1 MIYKLRRLLGLILVI
16 VGIGIISSVIYKK
29 IETNKRQNELKEVL
43 QDVIREEPI
52 DGEIER
58 DTDKNIENLGYVPIG
73 LIEIP
78 SIGLSQGLVE
88 GITDEIL
95 QYYIGHFENSVKPG
109 EKGNFAVAGHRV
121 SNYSEA
127 FVNLYKVKPGDLVNV
142 KSRGKEFV
150 YKIEENFIVEPDEIE
165 VLDETEEA
173 TITLITCT
181 VGAKQR
187 VILKGSLIDT
197 KDIE

>member
-1 MIYKLRRLLGLILVI
+1 MINKLRRLLGVILV
-16 VGIGIISSVIYKK
+16 VLGIGIISSVIYKK
-29 IETNKRQNELKEVL
+29 IETNKKQSELKAVL
-43 QDVIREEPI
+43 QDIIREEEVE
-52 DGEIER
+52 GEIVK
-58 DTDKNIENLGYVPIG
+58 DKNIENLGYVPIG

-95 QYYIGHFENSVKPG
+95 QYYIGHFEDSVKPG

-127 FVNLYKVKPGDLVNV
+127 FVNLYKVNPGDLVSV

-150 YKIEENFIVEPDEIE
+150 YRIEENFIVEPDAIE
-165 VLDETEEA
+165 VLDETEDA

-187 VILKGSLIDT
+187 VIVKGTLIDT

>member
-1 MIYKLRRLLGLILVI
+1 MINKLRRLLGVILVI
-16 VGIGIISSVIYKK
+16 LGIGIISSVIYKK
-29 IETNKRQNELKEVL
+29 IETNKKQSELKAVL
-43 QDVIREEPI
+43 QDVIREEEVE
-52 DGEIER
+52 GEIVK
-58 DTDKNIENLGYVPIG
+58 DKNIENLGYVPIG

-78 SIGLSQGLVE
+78 SIGLSQGVVE

-109 EKGNFAVAGHRV
+109 EKGNFTVAGHRV

-127 FVNLYKVKPGDLVNV
+127 FVNLYKVNPGDLISV

-150 YKIEENFIVEPDEIE
+150 YKIEKNFIVEPDAIE
-165 VLDETEEA
+165 VLDETEDA

-187 VILKGSLIDT
+187 VIVKGILIDT

>member
-1 MIYKLRRLLGLILVI
+1 MGKFRKVVGSVLII
-16 VGIGIISSVIYKK
+16 VGIFLISSVVYKRV
-29 IETNKRQNELKEVL
+29 ETNKKQNELKSVL
-43 QDVIREEPI
+43 QDVIKEESVS
-52 DGEIER
+52 GEVSY
-58 DTDKNIENLGYVPIG
+58 NNLGYTPVG

-95 QYYIGHFENSVKPG
+95 QYYIGHFEDSAQPG

-127 FVNLYKVKPGDLVNV
+127 FVNLYKVKPGDLISV
-142 KSRGKEFV
+142 KSKGKDFIYEV
-150 YKIEENFIVEPDEIE
+150 EENFIVDPDDID
-165 VLDETEEA
+165 VLDETKDE
-173 TITLITCT
+173 TITLVTCT

-187 VILKGSLIDT
+187 VIVKGSLIET
-197 KDIE
+197 KDLE

>member
-1 MIYKLRRLLGLILVI
+1 MINKLRRLLGLILVI
-16 VGIGIISSVIYKK
+16 LGIGIISSVIYKK
-29 IETNKRQNELKEVL
+29 IETNKKQSELKAVL
-43 QDVIREEPI
+43 QDVIREEEVE
-52 DGEIER
+52 GEIVK
-58 DTDKNIENLGYVPIG
+58 DKNIENLGYVPIG

-95 QYYIGHFENSVKPG
+95 QYYIGHFEDSVKPG

-127 FVNLYKVKPGDLVNV
+127 FVNLYKVNPGDVVSV
-142 KSRGKEFV
+142 KSRGKEFA
-150 YKIEENFIVEPDEIE
+150 YKIEENFIVEPDAIE
-165 VLDETEEA
+165 VLDETEDA

-187 VILKGSLIDT
+187 VIVKGTLIDT

>member
-1 MIYKLRRLLGLILVI
+1 MEKFRRIVGLVLVI
-16 VGIGIISSVIYKK
+16 TGIGLMGSVIYNR
-29 IETNKRQNELKEVL
+29 IETNKKQNELKNVL
-43 QDVIREEPI
+43 KDVIKEVPDNE
-52 DGEIER
+52 GETKKQE
-58 DTDKNIENLGYVPIG
+58 TDELGYTPIG

-78 SIGLSQGLVE
+78 SINLSQGLVE
-88 GITDEIL
+88 GVTDEIL
-95 QYYIGHFENSVKPG
+95 QYYIGHFEDSVMPG

-127 FVNLYKVKPGDLVNV
+127 FVNLYKLQVGDLVSV
-142 KSRGKEFV
+142 KSRGKEFI
-150 YKIEENFIVEPDEIE
+150 YKINENFIVDPENVE
-165 VLDETEEA
+165 VLDATDEA

-187 VILKGSLIDT
+187 VIVKGELIET

>member
-1 MIYKLRRLLGLILVI
+1 LINKLRRLLGVILVI
-16 VGIGIISSVIYKK
+16 LGIGIISSVIYKK
-29 IETNKRQNELKEVL
+29 IETNKKQSELKAVL
-43 QDVIREEPI
+43 QDVIREEEVE
-52 DGEIER
+52 GEIVK
-58 DTDKNIENLGYVPIG
+58 DKNIENLGYVPIG

-78 SIGLSQGLVE
+78 SIGLSQGVVE

-109 EKGNFAVAGHRV
+109 EKGNFSVAGHRV

-127 FVNLYKVKPGDLVNV
+127 FVNLYKVNPGDLISV

-150 YKIEENFIVEPDEIE
+150 YKIEKNFIVEPDAIE
-165 VLDETEEA
+165 VLDETEDA

-187 VILKGSLIDT
+187 VIVKGILIDT